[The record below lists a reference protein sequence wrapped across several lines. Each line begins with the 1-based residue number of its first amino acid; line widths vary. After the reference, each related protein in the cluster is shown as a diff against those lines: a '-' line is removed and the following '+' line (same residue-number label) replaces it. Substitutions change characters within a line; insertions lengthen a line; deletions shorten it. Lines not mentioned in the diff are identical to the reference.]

1 MAPASD
7 RVNRLPRYC
16 ANASQRFG
24 NRHRRC
30 YGESQG
36 GTAVN
41 VTSAW
46 ADALLSL
53 WLTQLVPEL
62 AAAMPSGASAWN
74 QVWAGVAPTQAAAS
88 ASSMGPPPTLAQ
100 DFARAASATGLSPQL
115 LEAVARQ
122 ESGFNPASQS
132 PAGAVGV
139 MQLMPGTAREL
150 GVNPANAAENI
161 SGGAHYLAE
170 LLVQFKSLPLALAA
184 YNAGPGA
191 VERYGGVPPYAQTQ
205 HYVHDILASLSPRSG
220 AATRA

>member
-1 MAPASD
+1 M
-7 RVNRLPRYC
+7 
-16 ANASQRFG
+16 
-24 NRHRRC
+24 
-30 YGESQG
+30 
-36 GTAVN
+36 N

-62 AAAMPSGASAWN
+62 AAATAPASASSWT
-74 QVWAGVAPTQAAAS
+74 QVWAGMIPTRPQAATS
-88 ASSMGPPPTLAQ
+88 PMGPPPTLAQ

-122 ESGFNPASQS
+122 ESGFNPEAQS

-139 MQLMPGTAREL
+139 MQLMPSTAREL
-150 GVNPANAAENI
+150 GVNAANAAQNI

-205 HYVHDILASLSPRSG
+205 HYVQDILASLSTESG
-220 AATRA
+220 AVTRA

>member
-1 MAPASD
+1 M
-7 RVNRLPRYC
+7 
-16 ANASQRFG
+16 
-24 NRHRRC
+24 
-30 YGESQG
+30 
-36 GTAVN
+36 N

-62 AAAMPSGASAWN
+62 ASATAPGNASAWN
-74 QVWAGVAPTQAAAS
+74 QVWGGMTPTHPQGATNP
-88 ASSMGPPPTLAQ
+88 MGPPPTLAQ